1 MSASKTTDW
10 NSPDDA
16 VQFLR
21 GKGWRFDHKWSWLL
35 PRITYRVNEKEDR
48 GNRSHPPA
56 VLRGSHKC
64 GTTFAQI

>member
-21 GKGWRFDHKWSWLL
+21 GNGWRFDHKWGWLL

-48 GNRSHPPA
+48 AFRYLRSRPEFQYPGGN
-56 VLRGSHKC
+56 L
-64 GTTFAQI
+64 